1 MRKTVLI
8 IIGTLILVLLV
19 ISVISTIGQPKVK
32 EVELPTEAPTV
43 TPAPTETEAA
53 QPQWIPAR
61 GRVNEIKD
69 RMLTLAAN
77 GDSLTILI
85 KENAAVKKVEEIGL
99 EVKEIKIEFKEI
111 KIGDE
116 VVVQFEITTEGQ
128 FEGGEV
134 FILPSPDFPYP
145 F

>member
-61 GRVNEIKD
+61 GRVNKIKD
-69 RMLTLAAN
+69 RMLTLVAN

-85 KENAAVKKVEEIGL
+85 KENAMVKRVEEIGP
-99 EVKEIKIEFKEI
+99 EVKEIEFEEI

>member
-32 EVELPTEAPTV
+32 EVELPTEAPAI
-43 TPAPTETEAA
+43 TPAPTETEIA
-53 QPQWIPAR
+53 QWISAR

-69 RMLTLAAN
+69 RMLTLVAN

-85 KENAAVKKVEEIGL
+85 KENAMVKRVEEIGP
-99 EVKEIKIEFKEI
+99 EVKEIEFEEI

>member
-85 KENAAVKKVEEIGL
+85 KENAAVKRVEEIGP
-99 EVKEIKIEFKEI
+99 EVKEIEFEEI

-116 VVVQFEITTEGQ
+116 VVVQFETTTEGQ

>member
-61 GRVNEIKD
+61 GRVNKIKD
-69 RMLTLAAN
+69 RMLTLVAN

-85 KENAAVKKVEEIGL
+85 KENAAVKRVEEIGP
-99 EVKEIKIEFKEI
+99 EVKEIEFEEI